1 MTTITVSRDDLS
13 TVTEDQV
20 KLLANRLDADDYP
33 NPFEGLED
41 WHLLRAIA
49 FERPDLVEP
58 YSYLLEF
65 EDCDES

>member
-13 TVTEDQV
+13 AVTEDQV
-20 KLLANRLDADDYP
+20 KLLANRLDADDYA

>member
-1 MTTITVSRDDLS
+1 MTTITVSRDDLAA
-13 TVTEDQV
+13 VTEDQV
-20 KLLANRLDADDYP
+20 KLLANRLDADDYS

-49 FERPDLVEP
+49 FERPELVEP

>member
-1 MTTITVSRDDLS
+1 MTTLSVSRQKISAL
-13 TVTEDQV
+13 TEADV
-20 KLLANRLDADDYP
+20 KTLADRLDADAYA
-33 NPFEGLED
+33 NPFEGLDD

-49 FERPDLVEP
+49 YQRPELVEP

>member
-13 TVTEDQV
+13 AVTEDQV

-49 FERPDLVEP
+49 LERPDLVEP
-58 YSYLLEF
+58 YGYLLEF

>member
-13 TVTEDQV
+13 AVTEDQV

>member
-1 MTTITVSRDDLS
+1 MTTITVSRDDLAA
-13 TVTEDQV
+13 VTEDQV
-20 KLLANRLDADDYP
+20 KLLANRLDADDYG

-49 FERPDLVEP
+49 FERPELVEP